1 MQKSRFLI
9 PLMLVVLLLSSC
21 YHKMTPSRFR
31 IVDSLTTSRPD
42 TLARLDSVQLDSL
55 YFVYTHHYHVGF
67 NFVTRGKHLFL
78 TRQQPEEIVTGLSV
92 DSFAVDKGKHL
103 VVADV
108 RILSTDPVDSVWVQ
122 VATEDSRFGWVHE
135 RRLLHEVDPDDPISQ
150 FISFFS
156 NVHLLV
162 FLIVISIIAIVY
174 AVIKLRRGRVKL
186 VHFNDID
193 SFYPSLLALIVAAS
207 ATFYASIQLF
217 APDQW
222 RAFYFNPSLNPFSQ
236 PLLLEIFLVLVWAMP
251 IAALAAIDDIWR
263 KLDRVLPSFIW
274 PVSLPFVPS
283 TIYSSPFPLS
293 TILAIR
299 SSWPTSSMP
308 CAAIGAIL
316 VSATIAATVVR
327 NCVIK
332 GVVPTVVRSINKL
345 SNVSRRR

>member
-78 TRQQPEEIVTGLSV
+78 TRQQPEEIVTGLPV

-193 SFYPSLLALIVAAS
+193 SFYPTLLAISVASA
-207 ATFYASIQLF
+207 ATFYSSIQML
-217 APDQW
+217 APETWQH
-222 RAFYFNPSLNPFSQ
+222 FYYHPSLNPFAVPPILSA
-236 PLLLEIFLVLVWAMP
+236 FLVSVWAMVIMTIATIDDVYHKLSP
-251 IAALAAIDDIWR
+251 AHATLYLSGLAALCSANYIIFSITTLYYIGYILLLAYIFYAVKR
-263 KLDRVLPSFIW
+263 YVANNYFSYVCGKCGAKL
-274 PVSLPFVPS
+274 
-283 TIYSSPFPLS
+283 TH
-293 TILAIR
+293 
-299 SSWPTSSMP
+299 
-308 CAAIGAIL
+308 
-316 VSATIAATVVR
+316 
-327 NCVIK
+327 K
-332 GVVPTVVRSINKL
+332 GRCPHCGTLNT
-345 SNVSRRR
+345 

>member
-78 TRQQPEEIVTGLSV
+78 TRQQPEEIVTGLPV

-251 IAALAAIDDIWR
+251 IAALAAIDDVWR
-263 KLDRVLPSFIW
+263 KLDPRAALFIW

-316 VSATIAATVVR
+316 VSATIVATVVR

-345 SNVSRRR
+345 SNVSRLR

>member
-78 TRQQPEEIVTGLSV
+78 TRQQPEEIVTGLPV

-263 KLDRVLPSFIW
+263 KLDPRAALFIW

-332 GVVPTVVRSINKL
+332 GVVPTVVQSINKV
-345 SNVSRRR
+345 SNVSRLR

>member
-9 PLMLVVLLLSSC
+9 PLMLVVLHLSSC
-21 YHKMTPSRFR
+21 SHKMTPSRFR

-78 TRQQPEEIVTGLSV
+78 TRQQPEEIVTGLPV

-162 FLIVISIIAIVY
+162 FLIVISIIALVY
-174 AVIKLRRGRVKL
+174 AVIKLRRCR
-186 VHFNDID
+186 
-193 SFYPSLLALIVAAS
+193 
-207 ATFYASIQLF
+207 
-217 APDQW
+217 
-222 RAFYFNPSLNPFSQ
+222 
-236 PLLLEIFLVLVWAMP
+236 
-251 IAALAAIDDIWR
+251 
-263 KLDRVLPSFIW
+263 
-274 PVSLPFVPS
+274 
-283 TIYSSPFPLS
+283 
-293 TILAIR
+293 
-299 SSWPTSSMP
+299 
-308 CAAIGAIL
+308 
-316 VSATIAATVVR
+316 
-327 NCVIK
+327 
-332 GVVPTVVRSINKL
+332 
-345 SNVSRRR
+345 

>member
-78 TRQQPEEIVTGLSV
+78 TRQQPEEIVTGLPV

-251 IAALAAIDDIWR
+251 IAALAAIDDVWR
-263 KLDRVLPSFIW
+263 KLDPRAALFYLASLLAVCAVNYILFS
-274 PVSLPFVPS
+274 VSTL
-283 TIYSSPFPLS
+283 YYLGYPLLLAY
-293 TILAIR
+293 ILYAVR
-299 SSWPTSSMP
+299 RYWRHSCVRYFCGNCGAELRHKGRCPH
-308 CAAIGAIL
+308 CGAI
-316 VSATIAATVVR
+316 
-327 NCVIK
+327 NQ
-332 GVVPTVVRSINKL
+332 
-345 SNVSRRR
+345 

>member
-21 YHKMTPSRFR
+21 YHKMAPSRFR

-78 TRQQPEEIVTGLSV
+78 TRQQPEEIVTGLPV

-251 IAALAAIDDIWR
+251 IAALAAIDDVWR
-263 KLDRVLPSFIW
+263 KLDPRAALFIW

-332 GVVPTVVRSINKL
+332 GVVPTVVRSINKV
-345 SNVSRRR
+345 SNVSR

>member
-1 MQKSRFLI
+1 MEMKRMGVGFSGQKNSFLI
-9 PLMLVVLLLSSC
+9 FCFMLCFCLMLSSC
-21 YHKMTPSRFR
+21 YHRHSAKRQQHAALVEYS
-31 IVDSLTTSRPD
+31 DK
-42 TLARLDSVQLDSL
+42 QLDSIS
-55 YFVYTHHYHVGF
+55 FSSTHHYTNKY
-67 NFVTRGKHLFL
+67 NFVVATDSLVLIK
-78 TRQQPEEIVTGLSV
+78 QQPEEYVNNLQI
-92 DSFAVDKGKHL
+92 DSFSVKKNCLL
-103 VVADV
+103 VVSDI
-108 RILSTDPVDSVWVQ
+108 RMIPQDSIDSVWVQ
-122 VATEDSRFGWVHE
+122 LATEENQFGWVHE
-135 RRLLHEVDPDDPISQ
+135 SKMLPKVVPDDPISQ

-263 KLDRVLPSFIW
+263 KLDPRAALFYLASLLAVCAVNYILFS
-274 PVSLPFVPS
+274 VSTL
-283 TIYSSPFPLS
+283 YYLGYPLLLAY
-293 TILAIR
+293 ILYAVR
-299 SSWPTSSMP
+299 RYWRHSCVRYYCGNCGAELRHKGRCPH
-308 CAAIGAIL
+308 CGAI
-316 VSATIAATVVR
+316 
-327 NCVIK
+327 NQ
-332 GVVPTVVRSINKL
+332 
-345 SNVSRRR
+345 

>member
-78 TRQQPEEIVTGLSV
+78 TRQQPEEIVTGLPV

-236 PLLLEIFLVLVWAMP
+236 PLLLEIFLVSFGPCRSQPLPPLMIFGANS
-251 IAALAAIDDIWR
+251 I
-263 KLDRVLPSFIW
+263 RVQPSSIW

-316 VSATIAATVVR
+316 VSATIVATVVR

-345 SNVSRRR
+345 SNASRLR

>member
-78 TRQQPEEIVTGLSV
+78 TRQQPEEIVTGLPV

-236 PLLLEIFLVLVWAMP
+236 PLLLEIFLVSFGACRSQPLPPLMMFGANS
-251 IAALAAIDDIWR
+251 I
-263 KLDRVLPSFIW
+263 RVQPSSIW

-299 SSWPTSSMP
+299 FSWPTSSMP
-308 CAAIGAIL
+308 CAAIGATP
-316 VSATIAATVVR
+316 VSATIVATVVR

>member
-78 TRQQPEEIVTGLSV
+78 TRQQPEEIVTGLPV

-263 KLDRVLPSFIW
+263 KLDPRAALFIW

-332 GVVPTVVRSINKL
+332 GVVPTVVRLINKL
-345 SNVSRRR
+345 SNVSRLR

>member
-78 TRQQPEEIVTGLSV
+78 TRQQPEEIVTGLPV

-222 RAFYFNPSLNPFSQ
+222 RAFYFNPSLNPFHSLSCWRYSWSSFGPCRSQ
-236 PLLLEIFLVLVWAMP
+236 PLLPLMMFGANST
-251 IAALAAIDDIWR
+251 
-263 KLDRVLPSFIW
+263 RVLPSSIW

-299 SSWPTSSMP
+299 FSWPTSSMP
-308 CAAIGAIL
+308 CAAIGAIP
-316 VSATIAATVVR
+316 VSATIVATVVR
-327 NCVIK
+327 NSVIK
-332 GVVPTVVRSINKL
+332 GVVPIVVRSINKV
-345 SNVSRRR
+345 SNVSR